1 MFNPKKI
8 SKMGQ
13 NLICGGFHTYTRK
26 QPKEDVEIMKS
37 DVLDIKVSN
46 NGRGYIVSF
55 LTTKGTRSFEAETLP
70 ASFEMAQKWFNSLA
84 DD

>member
-13 NLICGGFHTYTRK
+13 NLICGGFHTYARK
-26 QPKEDVEIMKS
+26 QPKEAVEIVKA
-37 DVLDIKVSN
+37 DVIDIKAKN
-46 NGRGYIVSF
+46 NGRGYVVSF
-55 LTTKGTRSFEAETLP
+55 LTTKGTRSFEAENLP
-70 ASFEMAQKWFNSLA
+70 TAFEMAQKWFSQLA